1 MSVRLEE
8 LWRCFQGV
16 VPSLMATSDAAGV
29 PNVAYVSQ
37 VHCLDAGHVALS
49 RQFFNKTTRN
59 LAQNPRARVLLY
71 DPLTFEA
78 WQLRLRHERCETEGP
93 LFEAM
98 KLRIDAIAAHT
109 GMTGVFRLIGADVF
123 AVEGLARVEGFLS
136 GPPPELPRVSPQGLR
151 TELRGLQCVSERIN
165 RAPDLESLLEA
176 VLQSLEDFFGFRYT
190 MVLMAEEP
198 CGRLVT
204 LASRGY
210 DSSGVGAEVPLG
222 EGLLGSVA
230 RGRRPLRVSG
240 LHQEL
245 SYGRA
250 MRRGVEAA
258 RGSVSP
264 EVPLP
269 GLPDARSALVLPLA
283 VRDRLL
289 GVLAAESRD
298 PLAFDEWDEAYLE
311 VVSNQIALSLDR
323 MLERAEERE
332 EPAAEPAPAGAPPP
346 APAGRRRTVT
356 FYRGDDSIF
365 VDGEYLVRNVPARI
379 LWKMLGEWSQQGR
392 ADFTNRELRL
402 DPALGLP
409 EVRDNLESRLILLRR
424 RLEEKCPDLRLV
436 STGRGRLRLEVAA
449 ALELVEKDA
458 G

>member
-1 MSVRLEE
+1 MSPGLEG

-16 VPSLMATSDAAGV
+16 VPSLMATADAEGV

-37 VHCLDAGHVALS
+37 VHLVDAGHVALS

-78 WQLRLRHERCETEGP
+78 WQLRLRHERCESEGP
-93 LFEAM
+93 LFDTM
-98 KLRIDAIAAHT
+98 KVRIDAIAAHT
-109 GMTGVFRLIGADVF
+109 GMAGIFKLIGADVF

-136 GPPPELPRVSPQGLR
+136 GPPRELPHVSPQGLR

-176 VLQSLEDFFGFRYT
+176 VLQSLEDFFGFRHT
-190 MVLMAEEP
+190 MVLMAEEA

-210 DSSGVGAEVPLG
+210 DSSGVGAEVPSG

-258 RGSVSP
+258 RGAVAP

-298 PLAFDEWDEAYLE
+298 PLAFDEWDQAYLE

-323 MLERAEERE
+323 MLERADERE
-332 EPAAEPAPAGAPPP
+332 EAGAEPAPTAPLP
-346 APAGRRRTVT
+346 APAGRRRTVA

-365 VDGEYLVRNVPARI
+365 VDGDYLVRNVPARI
-379 LWKMLGEWSQQGR
+379 LWKMLGEWSRDGR
-392 ADFTNRELRL
+392 CDFSNRELRL

-409 EVRDNLESRLILLRR
+409 ELRDNLESRLILLRR

-436 STGRGRLRLEVAA
+436 STGRGRLRLEVGA